1 MCVNGLS
8 LSGQKGCHGD
18 LRASKDHIISCS
30 FSSYINETHYQ
41 QSGSFFF
48 FFFPR
53 LLSHRREW
61 ALRTGWAFIKM
72 TVCILYRV
80 NYSAPKPAGVVY

>member
-48 FFFPR
+48 FFFPKAAVSQERMGTEDR
-53 LLSHRREW
+53 LGFHKDGCMHL
-61 ALRTGWAFIKM
+61 I
-72 TVCILYRV
+72 
-80 NYSAPKPAGVVY
+80 